1 MRSRSELTALMR
13 RDRVSGWSQ
22 GIAVVSTVAED
33 PIAANRTARKCASE
47 NFARSWSSIGVRLD
61 QKSNAII
68 FFIIATPIPIQ
79 QIAITEIMRPWLVV
93 HNNETYL
100 GDEK

>member
-1 MRSRSELTALMR
+1 M
-13 RDRVSGWSQ
+13 
-22 GIAVVSTVAED
+22 
-33 PIAANRTARKCASE
+33 
-47 NFARSWSSIGVRLD
+47 GVRLD

-68 FFIIATPIPIQ
+68 FFIIATPMPIQ

-93 HNNETYL
+93 HSSETYL